1 MDQTPLMWASILSP
15 LHATL
20 PTNGTEPVPAA
31 AGSATHPSLLGT
43 FAEAYSYRLRDSW
56 TGYEVSNGDKQSIR
70 H

>member
-1 MDQTPLMWASILSP
+1 MWASILSP

-20 PTNGTEPVPAA
+20 PTNDTELVPAA
-31 AGSATHPSLLGT
+31 AGSATHPVLLGM

-56 TGYEVSNGDKQSIR
+56 TGYEVSDGDKQTVR